1 MRPKRAILAT
11 ARLSS
16 LLTLAKPVS
25 SFARAVVTEFAFS
38 FAKTPYL
45 LERASYT
52 LQMLNEIIHL
62 VLLRFYWFLLT
73 LL

>member
-25 SFARAVVTEFAFS
+25 SFAVVTEFAFS

-52 LQMLNEIIHL
+52 LQMFNEIIHL